1 MPPDLRTPSLVTVD
15 GAAVTRSGNVL
26 LRPCSATVGAGE
38 ALVITGG
45 NGAGKTT
52 LLTLL
57 CGLTTPTAGAV
68 LIDGRTPDERS
79 PAFRSTVAGM
89 LGLPPLARDLTVE
102 EQLRLVAV
110 SWGAPA
116 SGPTGPHA
124 VAQRLLTRLQIAH
137 LADRFPHELSSG
149 QLQLT
154 GLALTLARP
163 SRLLVLDEPE
173 QRLDTERRGV
183 VAGLLAEMRAEG
195 RGLVVSTHS
204 AQFVDALATQV
215 LDLDAAQP

>member
-1 MPPDLRTPSLVTVD
+1 MIPDLRAPSLVTVD
-15 GAAVTRSGNVL
+15 GAAVTRGGNVL
-26 LRPCSATVGAGE
+26 LRPCSAAVAPGE
-38 ALVITGG
+38 ALVVTGG

-57 CGLTTPTAGAV
+57 CGLTTPTAGTV

-102 EQLRLVAV
+102 EQLRLVTV
-110 SWGAPA
+110 SWGAPTN
-116 SGPTGPHA
+116 GPTGPHG
-124 VAQRLLTRLQIAH
+124 VAQRLLTRLQITH

-183 VAGLLAEMRAEG
+183 VADLLAELRDEG
-195 RGLVVSTHS
+195 RGLAVSTHS
-204 AQFVDALATQV
+204 PQIADALATQT
-215 LDLDAAQP
+215 LDLDAAHP

>member
-1 MPPDLRTPSLVTVD
+1 MISDPCASSLVTVD
-15 GAAVTRSGNVL
+15 GAAVTRGGNVL
-26 LRPCSATVGAGE
+26 LRPCSAVLGPGE

-57 CGLTTPTAGAV
+57 CGLSTPTAGTV
-68 LIDGRTPDERS
+68 LIDGSAPDERS
-79 PAFRSTVAGM
+79 PVFRSTVAGM

-102 EQLRLVAV
+102 EQLRLVTV
-110 SWGAPA
+110 SWGAPDR
-116 SGPTGPHA
+116 GPTGPHA
-124 VAQRLLTRLQIAH
+124 TAQRLLTRLQIAH

-163 SRLLVLDEPE
+163 SSLLVLDEPE

-183 VAGLLAEMRAEG
+183 VASLLAELRKQG

-204 AQFVDALATQV
+204 PQIVDALATQV
-215 LDLDAAQP
+215 LDLDAARP

>member
-1 MPPDLRTPSLVTVD
+1 MNSDLRASSLVTVD
-15 GAAVTRSGNVL
+15 GAAVTRGGNVL
-26 LRPCSATVGAGE
+26 LRPCSAVVEAGE

-57 CGLTTPTAGAV
+57 CGLSTPTAGTV
-68 LIDGRTPDERS
+68 LIDGSTPDERS
-79 PAFRSTVAGM
+79 PVFRSTVAGM

-102 EQLRLVAV
+102 EQIRLVTV
-110 SWGAPA
+110 SWGAPDR
-116 SGPTGPHA
+116 GPDLHTL
-124 VAQRLLTRLQIAH
+124 AQRLLTRLQIAH

-149 QLQLT
+149 QLQLA

-163 SRLLVLDEPE
+163 SHLLVLDEPE

-183 VAGLLAEMRAEG
+183 VAGLLADLRDEG

-204 AQFVDALATQV
+204 TQIVDALATQV
-215 LDLDAAQP
+215 LDLDAAHP

>member
-1 MPPDLRTPSLVTVD
+1 MN
-15 GAAVTRSGNVL
+15 GAAVARGSSVL
-26 LRPCSATVGAGE
+26 LRPCSAVVGAGE

-57 CGLTTPTAGAV
+57 CGLTTPTAGTV
-68 LIDGRTPDERS
+68 LIDGSTPDERS
-79 PAFRSTVAGM
+79 PVFRSAVAGM

-102 EQLRLVAV
+102 EQIRLVTV
-110 SWGAPA
+110 SWGAPD
-116 SGPTGPHA
+116 SGPTGPDA
-124 VAQRLLTRLQIAH
+124 IAQRFLTRLQIAH

-163 SRLLVLDEPE
+163 SDLLVLDEPE

-183 VAGLLAEMRAEG
+183 VAGLLAELRYEG

-204 AQFVDALATQV
+204 TQIVDALATQV
-215 LDLDAAQP
+215 LDLDATHP

>member
-1 MPPDLRTPSLVTVD
+1 MSPDLPAPSL
-15 GAAVTRSGNVL
+15 AAVDAATVTRGEDVL
-26 LRPCSATVGAGE
+26 LRPCSATVDAGE
-38 ALVITGG
+38 ALVVTGG

-52 LLTLL
+52 LLSLL
-57 CGLTTPTAGAV
+57 CGLTASTAGSV
-68 LIDGRTPDERS
+68 RIEGRPPDERS
-79 PAFRSTVAGM
+79 PAFRRTVAGM
-89 LGLPPLARDLTVE
+89 LGLPPLARDLTVD

-110 SWGAPA
+110 SWGAPV
-116 SGPTGPHA
+116 SGPTSSHA
-124 VAQRLLTRLQIAH
+124 VARRLLARLQIAH

-173 QRLDTERRGV
+173 QRLDAERRGL
-183 VAGLLAEMRAEG
+183 VADLLMEMRDEG

-204 AQFVDALATQV
+204 ADIVETVATQV
-215 LDLDAAQP
+215 LDLDAAHP

>member
-1 MPPDLRTPSLVTVD
+1 MASDLHSSSLVIVD
-15 GAAVTRSGNVL
+15 EAAVTRGADAL
-26 LRPCSATVGAGE
+26 LRPCSASVDPGG

-45 NGAGKTT
+45 NGSGKTT

-57 CGLTTPTAGAV
+57 CGLSTPTAGTV
-68 LIDGRTPDERS
+68 LIDGRAPDERS
-79 PAFRSTVAGM
+79 PAFRSAVAGM

-102 EQLRLVAV
+102 EQLRLVTV

-116 SGPTGPHA
+116 AGPSGPHA
-124 VAQRLLTRLQIAH
+124 VAHRLLDRLQIAH

-163 SRLLVLDEPE
+163 SHLLVLDEPE

-183 VAGLLAEMRAEG
+183 VAGLLRELRDEG
-195 RGLVVSTHS
+195 RALVVATHS
-204 AQFVDALATQV
+204 PQIVDALATEV
-215 LDLDAAQP
+215 LDLDAAHP